1 MKNLGKKAG
10 HGAQEKT
17 TSMKKAGHG
26 APGKAASMKKA
37 GRGASGKAA
46 SMKKAG
52 HGATKKATAPVN
64 KATQEKKADVPGEWL
79 YFAPQAVGVRQIA
92 DALEEAC
99 EMEIW
104 QEAGV
109 LEIMYSG
116 ESSMD
121 MEEGTIHPK
130 DQVTAAFAEEHGCDR
145 VYLVTF
151 SAEEYEKALPVLRR
165 ILQECGGIFCGD
177 TEDFMPLL
185 TE

>member
-1 MKNLGKKAG
+1 MKKLGKKA
-10 HGAQEKT
+10 
-17 TSMKKAGHG
+17 
-26 APGKAASMKKA
+26 GKAASMKKA
-37 GRGASGKAA
+37 GHRAAGKAA

-52 HGATKKATAPVN
+52 HGTLGKAAVLAN
-64 KATQEKKADVPGEWL
+64 KAAQEKKKKADVPGEWL
-79 YFAPQAVGVRQIA
+79 YLAPETVGVRQIA
-92 DALEEAC
+92 DVLDGTC
-99 EMEIW
+99 ELEIW

-109 LEIMYSG
+109 LEIMYGG

-130 DQVTAAFAEEHGCDR
+130 DQVTAAFAEEHDCDR

-151 SAEEYEKALPVLRR
+151 SAEEYEKVLPVMRH

-177 TEDFMPLL
+177 TEDFKPIL

>member
-26 APGKAASMKKA
+26 APGKAAVPANKTAQEKK
-37 GRGASGKAA
+37 
-46 SMKKAG
+46 
-52 HGATKKATAPVN
+52 
-64 KATQEKKADVPGEWL
+64 KKADVPGEWL
-79 YFAPQAVGVRQIA
+79 YFAPEAVDVRQIA
-92 DALEEAC
+92 DVLDGTC
-99 EMEIW
+99 ELEIW

-109 LEIMYSG
+109 LEIMYGG

-130 DQVTAAFAEEHGCDR
+130 DQVTAAFAEEHDCDR

-151 SAEEYEKALPVLRR
+151 SAEEYEKVLPVMRH

-177 TEDFMPLL
+177 TEDFKPIL

>member
-1 MKNLGKKAG
+1 MKKLGKKAG
-10 HGAQEKT
+10 QGAT
-17 TSMKKAGHG
+17 
-26 APGKAASMKKA
+26 GKAASM
-37 GRGASGKAA
+37 
-46 SMKKAG
+46 
-52 HGATKKATAPVN
+52 
-64 KATQEKKADVPGEWL
+64 KKADVPGEWL
-79 YFAPQAVGVRQIA
+79 YFAPEAVGVRQIA
-92 DALEEAC
+92 DVLDGTC
-99 EMEIW
+99 ELEIW

-109 LEIMYSG
+109 LEIMYGG

-130 DQVTAAFAEEHGCDR
+130 DQVTAAFAEKHGCDR

-151 SAEEYEKALPVLRR
+151 SAEEYEKALSVMRR

>member
-1 MKNLGKKAG
+1 MKNLRKKAV
-10 HGAQEKT
+10 
-17 TSMKKAGHG
+17 HG

-37 GRGASGKAA
+37 GHGTPGKAA

-52 HGATKKATAPVN
+52 YGALGKAAVPVN
-64 KATQEKKADVPGEWL
+64 KTAQEKKKEADVPGEWL
-79 YFAPQAVGVRQIA
+79 YFAPEAVGVRQIA
-92 DALEEAC
+92 DALDGTC
-99 EMEIW
+99 ELEIW

-109 LEIMYSG
+109 LEIMYGG

-130 DQVTAAFAEEHGCDR
+130 DQVTAAFAEKHGCDR

-151 SAEEYEKALPVLRR
+151 SAEEYEKALSVMRR

>member
-1 MKNLGKKAG
+1 MKKLGKKAG
-10 HGAQEKT
+10 QGAT
-17 TSMKKAGHG
+17 
-26 APGKAASMKKA
+26 
-37 GRGASGKAA
+37 GKAA

-52 HGATKKATAPVN
+52 HGALGKAAVPANKTAQEKK
-64 KATQEKKADVPGEWL
+64 KKADVPGEWL
-79 YFAPQAVGVRQIA
+79 YFAPETVGVRQIA
-92 DALEEAC
+92 DVLDGTC
-99 EMEIW
+99 ELEIW

-109 LEIMYSG
+109 LEIMYGG

-130 DQVTAAFAEEHGCDR
+130 DQVTAAFAEKHGCDR

-151 SAEEYEKALPVLRR
+151 SAEEYEKALSVMRR

>member
-1 MKNLGKKAG
+1 MKNLGKKAV
-10 HGAQEKT
+10 
-17 TSMKKAGHG
+17 HG

-37 GRGASGKAA
+37 VHGTPGKAA
-46 SMKKAG
+46 VPANKTAQEKK
-52 HGATKKATAPVN
+52 
-64 KATQEKKADVPGEWL
+64 KKADVPGEWL
-79 YFAPQAVGVRQIA
+79 YFAPETVGVRQIA
-92 DALEEAC
+92 DVLDGTC
-99 EMEIW
+99 ELEIW

-109 LEIMYSG
+109 LEIMYGG

-130 DQVTAAFAEEHGCDR
+130 DQVTAAFAEKHGCDR

-151 SAEEYEKALPVLRR
+151 SAEEYEKALSVMRR

>member
-1 MKNLGKKAG
+1 MKKLGKKVG
-10 HGAQEKT
+10 HGASGKAA
-17 TSMKKAGHG
+17 SMKKAGHG

-37 GRGASGKAA
+37 GHGTLGKAA
-46 SMKKAG
+46 SM
-52 HGATKKATAPVN
+52 
-64 KATQEKKADVPGEWL
+64 KKADVPGEWL
-79 YFAPQAVGVRQIA
+79 YFAPEAVGVRQIA
-92 DALEEAC
+92 DALDGTC
-99 EMEIW
+99 ELEIW

-109 LEIMYSG
+109 LEIMYGG

-130 DQVTAAFAEEHGCDR
+130 DQVTTVFAEEHGCNR

-151 SAEEYEKALPVLRR
+151 SAEEYEKALPVMRH

-185 TE
+185 AE

>member
-1 MKNLGKKAG
+1 MKKLGKKAG
-10 HGAQEKT
+10 QGAT
-17 TSMKKAGHG
+17 
-26 APGKAASMKKA
+26 
-37 GRGASGKAA
+37 GKAA

-52 HGATKKATAPVN
+52 HGALGKAAVPANKTAQEKK
-64 KATQEKKADVPGEWL
+64 KKADVPGEWL
-79 YFAPQAVGVRQIA
+79 YFAPEAVDVRQIA
-92 DALEEAC
+92 DVLDGTC
-99 EMEIW
+99 ELEIW

-109 LEIMYSG
+109 LEIMYGG

-130 DQVTAAFAEEHGCDR
+130 DQVTAAFAEEHDCDR

-151 SAEEYEKALPVLRR
+151 SAEEYEKVLAVMRH

-177 TEDFMPLL
+177 TEDFKPIL

>member
-1 MKNLGKKAG
+1 MKKLGKKA
-10 HGAQEKT
+10 
-17 TSMKKAGHG
+17 
-26 APGKAASMKKA
+26 GKAASMKKA
-37 GRGASGKAA
+37 GHRAAGKAA

-52 HGATKKATAPVN
+52 HGTLGKAAVLAN
-64 KATQEKKADVPGEWL
+64 KAAQEKKKKADVPGEWL
-79 YFAPQAVGVRQIA
+79 YFAPEAVGVRQIA
-92 DALEEAC
+92 DALDGTC
-99 EMEIW
+99 ELEIW

-109 LEIMYSG
+109 LEIMYGG

-130 DQVTAAFAEEHGCDR
+130 DQVTAAFAEKHGCDR

-151 SAEEYEKALPVLRR
+151 SAEEYEKALSVMRR

>member
-1 MKNLGKKAG
+1 MKKLGKKAG
-10 HGAQEKT
+10 QGAT
-17 TSMKKAGHG
+17 
-26 APGKAASMKKA
+26 
-37 GRGASGKAA
+37 GKAA

-52 HGATKKATAPVN
+52 HGALGKAAVPANQPAQENKKM
-64 KATQEKKADVPGEWL
+64 ADVPGEWL
-79 YFAPQAVGVRQIA
+79 YFAPETVGVRQIA
-92 DALEEAC
+92 DVLDGTC
-99 EMEIW
+99 ELEIW

-109 LEIMYSG
+109 LEIMYGG

-130 DQVTAAFAEEHGCDR
+130 DQVTAAFAEEHDCDR

-151 SAEEYEKALPVLRR
+151 SAEEYEKVLPVMRH

-177 TEDFMPLL
+177 TEDFKPIL

>member
-1 MKNLGKKAG
+1 MKKLGKKAG
-10 HGAQEKT
+10 KAA
-17 TSMKKAGHG
+17 SVKKAGHR
-26 APGKAASMKKA
+26 AT
-37 GRGASGKAA
+37 GKAA

-52 HGATKKATAPVN
+52 HGTPEKAAVPVN
-64 KATQEKKADVPGEWL
+64 KTAQEKKKEAGVPGEWL
-79 YFAPQAVGVRQIA
+79 YLAPEAVGVRQIA
-92 DALEEAC
+92 DALDGTC
-99 EMEIW
+99 ELEIW

-109 LEIMYSG
+109 LEIMYGG

-130 DQVTAAFAEEHGCDR
+130 DQVTTVFAEEHDCDR

-151 SAEEYEKALPVLRR
+151 PAEEYEKVLPVMRH

-177 TEDFMPLL
+177 TEDFKPIL